1 MPLLRSLPS
10 PPKIAGTRP
19 YGRSH
24 PLRPGGEAPAMA
36 LSSQE
41 SFRPN
46 SEIPPPDINIA
57 YRDRDDGHR
66 RGVERVGQELKRHP
80 VAFGNAGDRQVGR
93 GADQGAVAA

>member
-10 PPKIAGTRP
+10 PPKSRVLGLMAVRTLTPR
-19 YGRSH
+19 R
-24 PLRPGGEAPAMA
+24 EAPAMA

-41 SFRPN
+41 SFRPI

-57 YRDRDDGHR
+57 YRDGDDGHR
-66 RGVERVGQELKRHP
+66 RGVERVGQKLKRHP